1 MQGKVPDNIIS
12 TLPKEKLFIVRP
24 SKNSLQNRY
33 LPLDLIRTDA
43 VVILDDDVRIS
54 NPDFTLGFR
63 QDLHK
68 PSVSSPTIRSANFR
82 TWQANPSKLLGFVKR
97 SVSMESQGKFE
108 YTSENSCYYN
118 MILHPMFFH
127 RFYLYVSTEL
137 GINDTGMKTY
147 QFFCLQ
153 HIDCISIQCQ
163 EEIKNIQ
170 HHFEEMK

>member
-1 MQGKVPDNIIS
+1 
-12 TLPKEKLFIVRP
+12 
-24 SKNSLQNRY
+24 
-33 LPLDLIRTDA
+33 
-43 VVILDDDVRIS
+43 
-54 NPDFTLGFR
+54 
-63 QDLHK
+63 
-68 PSVSSPTIRSANFR
+68 
-82 TWQANPSKLLGFVKR
+82 
-97 SVSMESQGKFE
+97 MESQGKFE